1 MINAIAIDDEP
12 KAINVIVSHISKK
25 DGVTLL
31 HGFCDPMKALA
42 FLKENPVDLIFLDIN
57 MPHLSG
63 LELLQKLQV
72 KPMLI
77 FTTAYAEYALES
89 YDHNAIDYLLKPFE
103 FERFKMAVDKAK
115 TQLDAQKL
123 QNTFFFIKD
132 GFATVRLWFNEILFI
147 KGSGNYLEIVTK
159 EKTHSPRMT
168 FNGIVDILPSNL
180 FIRVHQSYLVNLEK
194 VDRIEDNHIYLGKH
208 QIPIS
213 LKFKEQFYKRLNL
226 G

>member
-12 KAINVIVSHISKK
+12 KAISVIVSHISKM

-31 HGFCDPMKALA
+31 HGFCDPIKALA

-77 FTTAYAEYALES
+77 FTTAYSEYALES

-103 FERFKMAVDKAK
+103 FERFKMAIDKAK
-115 TQLDAQKL
+115 TQLDAHKMQS
-123 QNTFFFIKD
+123 TFFFIKD
-132 GFATVRLWFNEILFI
+132 GSATVRIWFNEILFI

-159 EKTHSPRMT
+159 EKTHAPRMT
-168 FNGIVDILPSNL
+168 FNGIMDVLPSNF
-180 FIRVHQSYLVNLEK
+180 FIRVHQSYLINLEQ
-194 VDRIEDNHIYLGKH
+194 VDKIVDNHIYLGKNR
-208 QIPIS
+208 IPIS
-213 LKFKEQFYKRLNL
+213 HKFKEQFYKRLNL

>member
-12 KAINVIVSHISKK
+12 KAISVIVSHISKM

-31 HGFCDPMKALA
+31 HGFCDPIKALS
-42 FLKENPVDLIFLDIN
+42 FLKENPVDLVFLDIN

-63 LELLQKLQV
+63 LDLLHELQI
-72 KPMLI
+72 KPVSI
-77 FTTAYAEYALES
+77 FTTAYSEYALES

-115 TQLDAQKL
+115 AQLDAQLL

-132 GFATVRLWFNEILFI
+132 GFATVRIWFNEILFI

-180 FIRVHQSYLVNLEK
+180 FIRVHQSYLVNLEQ
-194 VDRIEDNHIYLGKH
+194 VDKIEDNHIYLAKH